1 VFSDLTA
8 DELKTRVIATALAA
22 AVTAALDVW
31 QRGDGA
37 SNLLAIFDQ
46 ASDSLVD
53 GFRELDQTARG

>member
-1 VFSDLTA
+1 LTA

-37 SNLLAIFDQ
+37 SNLLAISTKQ
-46 ASDSLVD
+46 AT
-53 GFRELDQTARG
+53 RW